1 MAEPR
6 ERGRTP
12 IPWRARRPDILVGP
26 STVSPTAAPAC
37 PTVKM
42 AAPAPGGGDGG
53 GGEGGGG
60 AIRGSDSAVAVDAS
74 RGLELEEE
82 FWMIC
87 RMGAER
93 KRWGGFRSGGDG
105 EDYGEG

>member
-42 AAPAPGGGDGG
+42 AAPAPGGETGAAEK
-53 GGEGGGG
+53 EGAAPSG
-60 AIRGSDSAVAVDAS
+60 APIA
-74 RGLELEEE
+74 L
-82 FWMIC
+82 
-87 RMGAER
+87 
-93 KRWGGFRSGGDG
+93 
-105 EDYGEG
+105 